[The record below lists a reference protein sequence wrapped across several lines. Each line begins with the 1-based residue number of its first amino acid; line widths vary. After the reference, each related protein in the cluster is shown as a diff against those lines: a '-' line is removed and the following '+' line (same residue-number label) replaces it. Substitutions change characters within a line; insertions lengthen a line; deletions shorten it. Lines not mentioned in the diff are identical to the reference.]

1 LSGSGTREGEG
12 LPKWALGGGLVLGL
26 LLAGNLAVAF
36 MEWPEEGDPQGFLTP
51 DMLRGVGLWGAIGL
65 LAIACGYGLF
75 CAEQLKTRNDARGVG
90 WLRGAF
96 AFGLVGVTVLAI
108 ATFEPETFRR
118 EDIILMA
125 LWIYAVQMMFFGRQA
140 ASQAGRGGAS
150 RKHKRKRKPAKSKSG
165 AAAPPAVDV
174 PTEPG
179 PTTP

>member
-1 LSGSGTREGEG
+1 MAITSAPATASFELRTSVRETPSGTTRNPQVPFPGP
-12 LPKWALGGGLVLGL
+12 LSARSVLWL
-26 LLAGNLAVAF
+26 C
-36 MEWPEEGDPQGFLTP
+36 
-51 DMLRGVGLWGAIGL
+51 MLRWGAIGL

-96 AFGLVGVTVLAI
+96 AFGLVGVTVLSI

-118 EDIILMA
+118 EDIILLA
-125 LWIYAVQMMFFGRQA
+125 LWIYAVQMMIVSRQA

-150 RKHKRKRKPAKSKSG
+150 RKHKRKRKPAKSKSHP
-165 AAAPPAVDV
+165 AAPPAVDA
-174 PTEPG
+174 PAEPG